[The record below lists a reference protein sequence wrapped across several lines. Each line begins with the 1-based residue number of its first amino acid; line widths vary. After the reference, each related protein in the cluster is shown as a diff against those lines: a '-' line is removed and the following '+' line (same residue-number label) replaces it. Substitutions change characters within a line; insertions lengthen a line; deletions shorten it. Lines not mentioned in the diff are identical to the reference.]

1 MVTAAGRLDQFERSL
16 RCYQD
21 QTYPNRE
28 LVIVN
33 EGPPEYQKQIA
44 ARVQYR
50 SDVRLVFLN
59 GRYTLGALRNISVG
73 LSFGDLWVQWDDDD
87 FNMPQ
92 RLAVQAHFLLRQRK
106 AKVCFLSDQLHYYFP
121 TQQLFWNNWKIH
133 SGGQKRFGAIP
144 GTVLARRDFPFRYPS
159 SGEWARAG
167 EDSVMVGDVCRVDQ
181 SQLSLLSD
189 HGYLQIYS
197 FHGKNVWDVEHHLK
211 ISEVRGM
218 PRSYMIRHRELL
230 SRTLKYMDFAESVSV
245 MGSDGLAFIWRKNAA

>member
-44 ARVQYR
+44 ARVQDR

-92 RLAVQAHFLLRQRK
+92 RLAVQARFLLRQPK

-144 GTVLARRDFPFRYPS
+144 GTVLARRDFSFRYPS
-159 SGEWARAG
+159 SGDWARAG

-230 SRTLKYMDFAESVSV
+230 SQTLKYMDFAESVSV